1 MAMGAVTS
9 LMVMMTMASMMIFNL
24 MTKMI
29 LIIGN
34 ANYDDKDENDDDNL
48 VLQGPDGRGYITQ
61 PFSGPSYSPGRSDL
75 PILCS
80 YHRDDHNGNEDELI
94 ERFLSVVHAIQ
105 QIATQALHTLPT
117 LVSTSSSSST

>member
-34 ANYDDKDENDDDNL
+34 ANYDKKMKRMMTMLVLQGPDRRNDHHEYKDENNDDNL
-48 VLQGPDGRGYITQ
+48 AMQGPDGRGYITQ
-61 PFSGPSYSPGRSDL
+61 PFSGPSYSPGRSGL
-75 PILCS
+75 A
-80 YHRDDHNGNEDELI
+80 
-94 ERFLSVVHAIQ
+94 LS
-105 QIATQALHTLPT
+105 
-117 LVSTSSSSST
+117 S

>member
-75 PILCS
+75 PYFVIIMEMIILAMRMNS
-80 YHRDDHNGNEDELI
+80 LKEY
-94 ERFLSVVHAIQ
+94 F
-105 QIATQALHTLPT
+105 
-117 LVSTSSSSST
+117 